1 VRLTTRREVYRNKWL
16 TLFEDRIERSN
27 GAAGIY
33 AWIDKPP
40 FAVVIPFDGT
50 HVTMIRQF
58 RYPNQRWSWEFPS
71 GAVEG
76 KPELTAEE
84 IARQELREETGL
96 LAGRMTALGKL
107 AVAPG
112 FSNQEFTIF
121 LAEELEQSAVEL
133 EEEEADLTL
142 RTFTREQVR
151 QMCLSGE
158 ITDSTTVTAMYFW
171 QNT

>member
-1 VRLTTRREVYRNKWL
+1 MRLTSRREVYRNKWL
-16 TLFEDRIERSN
+16 TLFEDQIERSN
-27 GAAGIY
+27 GSAGIY

-50 HVTMIRQF
+50 HVTMIRQY

-76 KPELTAEE
+76 RPELSATE

-96 LAGRMTALGKL
+96 LAGRLTALGKL

-112 FSNQEFTIF
+112 FSNQEYTVF
-121 LAEELEQSAVEL
+121 LAEDLEQTDLEL
-133 EEEEADLTL
+133 EEEEADLTQGI
-142 RTFTREQVR
+142 FTPAQVR
-151 QMCLSGE
+151 EMCVSGE
-158 ITDSTTVTAMYFW
+158 ITDSPTVTAMFLW
-171 QNT
+171 QNA

>member
-1 VRLTTRREVYRNKWL
+1 MRLTSRREVYRNKWL
-16 TLFEDRIERSN
+16 TLFEDQIERLN
-27 GAAGIY
+27 GSAGIY

-50 HVTMIRQF
+50 HVTMIRQY

-76 KPELTAEE
+76 RPELSAAE

-96 LAGRMTALGKL
+96 LAGRLTALGKL

-112 FSNQEFTIF
+112 FSTQEYTVF
-121 LAEELEQSAVEL
+121 LAEDLEQTDLEL
-133 EEEEADLTL
+133 EEEEADLTQGK
-142 RTFTREQVR
+142 FTPAQVR
-151 QMCLSGE
+151 EMCVSGE
-158 ITDSTTVTAMYFW
+158 ITDSPTVTAMFLW
-171 QNT
+171 QSA